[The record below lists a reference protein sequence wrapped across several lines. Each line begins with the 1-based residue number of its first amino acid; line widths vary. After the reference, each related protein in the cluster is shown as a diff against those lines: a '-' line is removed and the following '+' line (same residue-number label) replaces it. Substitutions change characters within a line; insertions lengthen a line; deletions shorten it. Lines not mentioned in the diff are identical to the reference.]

1 MTLAYYV
8 FTSIAPNYLPKARVL
23 AASVKR
29 HTPDA
34 RFCVWVAGF
43 ERPPWAGQVE
53 EFDEVL
59 TLADLPRKDLE
70 GWTFKH
76 SLVELCTAVKG
87 FALQN
92 LLARDDCTAAF
103 YFDPDIVVLS
113 PLEDLAA
120 ELQRGSVLLT
130 PHLTEPDATLE
141 AVLDNECSALR
152 HGVYNLGFLAVRS
165 DAEGRRFADWWSSR
179 LAALCYDDIPR
190 GLFTD
195 QRWIDLAP
203 GFFPTVAIV
212 RDAGW
217 NVATW
222 NLTHRQVQGSLLDGF
237 LVNGTAPL
245 RFFHFS
251 GLDSGAQLAM
261 LKKYG
266 ATMPAL
272 FDLRKWYLGECERLA
287 GQVPVDDDWPLGRFG
302 NGERIAYEHRVLYRE
317 REDLQAAFPNPYAAA
332 DVNASF
338 YHWIGANHNANDAGA
353 DETSALLA
361 LYRAEL
367 ERIQRSR
374 GWRLVQRASRLWR
387 RLQAVAGS

>member
-1 MTLAYYV
+1 MAFYV
-8 FTSIAPNYLPKARVL
+8 FTSITPNYLPKARVL
-23 AASVKR
+23 ASSLKR

-34 RFCVWVAGF
+34 RFCVMVAEL
-43 ERPPWAGQVE
+43 ERPAWAGEVE

-59 TLADLPRKDLE
+59 TLADLPFEDRK

-92 LLARDDCTAAF
+92 LLARPDCEAAF
-103 YFDPDIVVLS
+103 FFDPDIVVLS
-113 PLEDLAA
+113 PLEALAGEFA
-120 ELQRGSVLLT
+120 RGSVLLT
-130 PHLTEPDATLE
+130 PHLTEPDRTLE

-152 HGVYNLGFLAVRS
+152 HGVYNLGFLAVRN
-165 DAEGRRFADWWSSR
+165 DAEGRRFADWWAAR
-179 LAALCYDDIPR
+179 LRALCYDEIPR

-195 QRWIDLAP
+195 QRWMDLAP
-203 GFFPTVAIV
+203 GFFPSVAIV
-212 RDAGW
+212 RDPGW

-222 NLTHRQVQGSLLDGF
+222 NLTHRQVQGSVQGGF
-237 LVNGTAPL
+237 TVNGETPL

-272 FDLRKWYLGECERLA
+272 FDLRKWYLCECQRLA
-287 GQVPVDDDWPLGRFG
+287 EQVPETDDWALGRFS
-302 NGERIAYEHRVLYRE
+302 NGERISQEHRVLYRE
-317 REDLQAAFPNPYAAA
+317 REDLRNAFPDPYAAD

-338 YHWIGANHNANDAGA
+338 YHWMEVNHRAVPTGG
-353 DETSALLA
+353 DEASALLS

-374 GWRLVQRASRLWR
+374 AWRLLQRASRLWR